1 MNISNRNIFI
11 LFPILAF
18 VVFGLPILDRY
29 EVFFLSLIFL
39 VLLSIKELKSKINII
54 LIFFLLSLTLVIKFL
69 NNDSI
74 KETHG
79 IYLPNINNNLLYQNN
94 HKVFFSLLKKNFYK
108 NYSKVNIE
116 CNSLDITCWN
126 DIKLDN
132 YFSKSFDNGFF
143 IEKNVSRIVNS
154 IKHDSLSNLRIGD
167 INNKNLSFYNSN
179 NENAISRFHAPYYV
193 IYDFSNFK
201 KKGSEIC
208 WSNNAILINKNKTEH
223 NKNKGCLIVDNETLI
238 GFFNFGDG
246 LSIYLNKNNFDTSLE
261 YLETFSKFLFFLI
274 LLSLIINKLDKIK
287 LINLSLILFL
297 SNIVYYFIVHSKP
310 EYNFGY
316 YPLQGGMDGLVHEGF
331 GRLITN
337 YFYKFNMYDFL
348 RGGED
353 IYYFM
358 PGMRYFSYVEKLL
371 FGDTFN
377 GIYLIC
383 VFIPLVFFIFLK
395 SLGIKSF
402 FSLIICILFIFL
414 KIDHL
419 GFSYNYLTK
428 ISLAYYPEAIALFCF
443 MISIILYKR
452 DFLKLSIFFMFLM
465 VFMRPNYLPTFF
477 IFFILNNINI
487 IRNSE
492 FNKLFF
498 FLIASSPILVYP
510 LHNFFFSNGQFV
522 ILTSSM
528 TINENLIVKPSSYIN
543 IFKTSTPNEIIINQL
558 YGLFTAGSKTFHIL
572 IINCLLL
579 LNLIYFLLIKR
590 KNYLWFFF
598 LIIILQFIPM
608 LFYSTAIR
616 YSYFPW
622 FLITVSNLII
632 INNYLK
638 KRDISIS

>member
-1 MNISNRNIFI
+1 MKINNRNIYL
-11 LFPILAF
+11 LFLLLIII
-18 VVFGLPILDRY
+18 VFGLPIPNRY
-29 EVFFLSLIFL
+29 EVFFLCLIFL
-39 VLLSIKELKSKINII
+39 VLLSIKELKSKINIFLL
-54 LIFFLLSLTLVIKFL
+54 LILLSLTFLIKFL
-69 NNDSI
+69 NYGPI

-79 IYLPNINNNLLYQNN
+79 IYLPNLNNNFLYQNN
-94 HKVFFSLLKKNFYK
+94 YKDFFSVLKKNFFE
-108 NYSKVNIE
+108 NYSKDNID
-116 CNSLDITCWN
+116 CKSQDIICWN
-126 DIKLDN
+126 EIKLDN
-132 YFSKSFDNGFF
+132 YFSNSFDNGFF
-143 IEKNVSRIVNS
+143 LKKDFSRIVNN
-154 IKHDSLSNLRIGD
+154 IKHDSLSSLRIGN
-167 INNKNLSFYNSN
+167 INNKNLSFYNVNYQNS
-179 NENAISRFHAPYYV
+179 ISRFDAPYYV
-193 IYDFSNFK
+193 IYDFSTLK

-208 WSNNAILINKNKTEH
+208 WSNNAVLINKNKSQYY
-223 NKNKGCLIVDNETLI
+223 KNKGCLIVDSKTLI

-246 LSIYLNKNNFDTSLE
+246 LSVHLNKNKFYTFLN
-261 YLETFSKFLFFLI
+261 YLETISKLLFFLI
-274 LLSLIINKLDKIK
+274 LLTLIINKLDKVK
-287 LINLSLILFL
+287 LINLSIIFLL
-297 SNIVYYFIVHSKP
+297 SNIFYYFIILSKP

-358 PGMRYFSYVEKLL
+358 PGMRYFSFVEKFL

-383 VFIPLVFFIFLK
+383 VFIPLVFFIFLR

-402 FSLIICILFIFL
+402 FSLIISIFFIFL

-419 GFSYNYLTK
+419 GFSYDYLTK
-428 ISLAYYPEAIALFCF
+428 ISLSYYPEAIALFCF
-443 MISIILYKR
+443 MISIILHKR
-452 DFLKLSIFFMFLM
+452 DFLNLSTFFMFLM

-487 IRNSE
+487 IKNNE
-492 FNKLFF
+492 FNKLFL
-498 FLIASSPILVYP
+498 FLIASSLILVYP
-510 LHNFFFSNGQFV
+510 LHNFFFSNGQFI

-528 TINENLIVKPSSYIN
+528 VINENLIVKPSSYIN
-543 IFKTSTPNEIIINQL
+543 IFKTSIPHETIINQL
-558 YGLFTAGSKTFHIL
+558 YGLFTAGSKTFYIL
-572 IINCLLL
+572 IINSLLL
-579 LNLIYFLLIKR
+579 INLIYFLLIKR

-632 INNYLK
+632 INSYLK
-638 KRDISIS
+638 KRNIFIS